1 MLSTLRPVT
10 GRRRVAVTGVGLRTP
25 AGADPADLI
34 RALDRG
40 RTLAEPVPELMSGNG
55 RVTFGGRIPAFDLAE
70 YAADR
75 ELRQM
80 ERPTV
85 LALVTAADALRDA
98 GLPAGAGCLPPDTFG
113 VAVGTGLGNQVA
125 LERISADPGVHP
137 STVMKVMSNSAVA
150 RISARFGA
158 AGFSATYVAACA
170 SGGLAIGE
178 SMRRI
183 QSGELL
189 AALAGGVDTPV
200 TPFTVSAFSRMR
212 VLSTRNQDPASASRP
227 FDRGRDGFVLADG
240 ASFLLLEEREHA
252 RARGARIY
260 GELVGYFS
268 NSDAYHA
275 VEPRP
280 DGATAAACMRRA
292 IADAGLRPG
301 DIGHVNANATS
312 TWYGDE
318 AESRAIAQVFGD
330 ECPPV
335 TAPKGVLGHA
345 IGAAAAAEAFA
356 SLRFSARGEVAPIA
370 NLGDVPATV
379 SIDVIA
385 GKPRYTDSPYALS
398 NSFGFGGHNVSLV
411 LSSAA

>member
-1 MLSTLRPVT
+1 MT

-25 AGADPADLI
+25 AGCQPADLI
-34 RALDRG
+34 RALDAG
-40 RTLAEPVPELMSGNG
+40 RTLAGLIPELVSGKG
-55 RVTFGGRIPAFDLAE
+55 RVTFGGLIPEFDLAE
-70 YAADR
+70 YAGDR

-85 LALVTAADALRDA
+85 LALVAATDAMRDA
-98 GLPAGAGCLPPDTFG
+98 GFSAGPGCLGPDTFG

-125 LERISADPGVHP
+125 MERINADPSVQLSRVHP
-137 STVMKVMSNSAVA
+137 STVMKVMNNSAVA

-158 AGFSATYVAACA
+158 AGFSATYFAACA

-178 SMRRI
+178 AMRRI
-183 QSGELL
+183 QFGELVV
-189 AALAGGVDTPV
+189 ALAGGVDTPV

-212 VLSTRNQDPASASRP
+212 VLSTRNADPAAASRP
-227 FDRGRDGFVLADG
+227 FDAGRDGFVLADG
-240 ASFLLLEEREHA
+240 SSFLLLEEWEHA
-252 RARGARIY
+252 RARGARVY

-280 DGATAAACMRRA
+280 DGTAAAACMRRA
-292 IADAGLRPG
+292 IADAGIELG

-318 AESRAIAQVFGD
+318 AESRAIARVFGD

-345 IGAAAAAEAFA
+345 IGAAAAVEAFA
-356 SLRFSARGEVAPIA
+356 SLRFSARGEVPPIA
-370 NLGDVPATV
+370 NLGDVPDAFG
-379 SIDVIA
+379 IDVVT
-385 GKPRYTDSPYALS
+385 GKPRLTDSPYALS

>member
-1 MLSTLRPVT
+1 MT

-25 AGADPADLI
+25 AGCDPADLI
-34 RALDRG
+34 RALDGG
-40 RTLAEPVPELMSGNG
+40 RTLAEPVPELVSGNG
-55 RVTFGGRIPAFDLAE
+55 RVTIGGRIPEFDLAE
-70 YAADR
+70 YVPDR

-85 LALVTAADALRDA
+85 LALVTATDALRDA
-98 GLPAGAGCLPPDTFG
+98 GFSAEAGYPGPDTFG

-125 LERISADPGVHP
+125 MERINADDSVQLSRVHP
-137 STVMKVMSNSAVA
+137 STVMKVMNNSAVA
-150 RISARFGA
+150 RISVRFGA
-158 AGFSATYVAACA
+158 AGFSATYFAACA

-212 VLSTRNQDPASASRP
+212 VLSTRNEDPASASRP
-227 FDRGRDGFVLADG
+227 FDSGRDGFVLADG

-280 DGATAAACMRRA
+280 DGAAAAACMRRA
-292 IADAGLRPG
+292 IAEAGIKPG
-301 DIGHVNANATS
+301 DLGHVNANATS

-345 IGAAAAAEAFA
+345 IGAAAAVEAFA
-356 SLRFSARGEVAPIA
+356 SLRFSARGEVPPIA
-370 NLGDVPATV
+370 NLRDVPAAV

-385 GKPRYTDSPYALS
+385 GKPRFTESPYALS
-398 NSFGFGGHNVSLV
+398 NSFGFGGHNACLV
-411 LSSAA
+411 LIPPGD

>member
-1 MLSTLRPVT
+1 VT

-25 AGADPADLI
+25 AGCRPADLI
-34 RALDRG
+34 RALDGG
-40 RTLAEPVPELMSGNG
+40 RTLAEPVPELVSGNG
-55 RVTFGGRIPAFDLAE
+55 RVTIGGRIPEFDLAE
-70 YAADR
+70 YAGDR

-85 LALVTAADALRDA
+85 LALVTATDALRDA
-98 GLPAGAGCLPPDTFG
+98 GFSAEPGCLGPDTFG
-113 VAVGTGLGNQVA
+113 VAVGTGIGNQLVM
-125 LERISADPGVHP
+125 ERIAADPDAQLRSLHP
-137 STVMKVMSNSAVA
+137 ATVMKLMNNSAVA
-150 RISARFGA
+150 RIGARFGA
-158 AGFSATYVAACA
+158 SGFSATYFAACA

-183 QSGELL
+183 QSGELV

-212 VLSTRNQDPASASRP
+212 VLSTRNADPAAASRP
-227 FDRGRDGFVLADG
+227 FDSGRDGFVLADG
-240 ASFLLLEEREHA
+240 SSFLLLEEWEHA
-252 RARGARIY
+252 RARGARVY
-260 GELVGYFS
+260 GEVVGYFS

-280 DGATAAACMRRA
+280 DGMSAATCMRRA
-292 IADAGLRPG
+292 IADAGIKLG

-312 TWYGDE
+312 TWYGDG
-318 AESRAIAQVFGD
+318 AESRAISQVFGD

-335 TAPKGVLGHA
+335 TAPKGVLGHT
-345 IGAAAAAEAFA
+345 IGAAAAVEAFA
-356 SLRFSARGEVAPIA
+356 SLQFSARGEVPPIA
-370 NLGDVPATV
+370 NLCDAPGALD
-379 SIDVIA
+379 IDVIA
-385 GKPRYTDSPYALS
+385 GKPRLTESPYALS